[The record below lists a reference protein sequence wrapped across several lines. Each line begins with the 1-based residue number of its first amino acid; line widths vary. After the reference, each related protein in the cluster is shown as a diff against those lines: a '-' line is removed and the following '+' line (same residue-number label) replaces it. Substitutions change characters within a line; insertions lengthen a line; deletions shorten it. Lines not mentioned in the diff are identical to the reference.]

1 MEHVATVIRKGLRES
16 VRDLQEIRERLLGL
30 RRQIPGPAAEDDD
43 AEPDPLSEMGAVI
56 ECGLHD
62 CLEPLIR
69 DLLAAAEY
77 QAKGPK
83 PDR

>member
-1 MEHVATVIRKGLRES
+1 MNMEPVDVVRKGLRES
-16 VRDLQEIRERLLGL
+16 VRDLQEMRERLLEL
-30 RRQIPGPAAEDDD
+30 RRQIPLAESMAMDED

-69 DLLAAAEY
+69 DLLAAAEFGE
-77 QAKGPK
+77 A
-83 PDR
+83 

>member
-1 MEHVATVIRKGLRES
+1 MGHVAVIRKGLHES
-16 VRDLQEIRERLLGL
+16 VRELQAIRERLIELK
-30 RRQIPGPAAEDDD
+30 RQVVPPGTTAGDGD

-69 DLLAAAEY
+69 DLQAAA
-77 QAKGPK
+77 
-83 PDR
+83 DREV